1 MKDTLIIVESP
12 AKAKTISKFLDGVD
26 VIASKGHIR
35 DLPVHTFGIHIENG
49 KYTPQYEITAGHGS
63 IVKEIKYLAK
73 NKKVYL
79 ASDEDREGEA
89 IGYHIASIL
98 GGNPLDYDRI
108 VFHEITKTAI
118 LKAIEHPRKLNMH
131 AVEAQEARRMLDRI
145 VGYKLS
151 PLLSKKI
158 EGKLSAGRVQSATLK
173 LVYDREKEIQAFLPI
188 EYFDITGKFNSDI
201 PASLHALN
209 SKIVKKYDI
218 TTKEEADKILNKAKA
233 SKWSVRSID
242 QKKKKTSPKPP
253 FTTSTLQQ
261 TASSILGF
269 APDRTMSAAQRLY
282 EGVDTPNGQK
292 GVITYMRTD
301 SLNLAA
307 EAVAAI
313 RAEIDKQFGHRYVS
327 EQPRVYATKSKGAQ
341 EAHEA
346 IRVTDVTFTPKIAE
360 RFLEGDHLKL
370 YTLVYNRTMM
380 CQMAD
385 GEASTVSAYF
395 TTEDNSIDM
404 VAKGRTVLFDGWNKL
419 NPDAKGDVEL
429 PPLEV
434 NQVVSLTSIAAEQK
448 ATEPP
453 ARYTQASIVKA
464 MEDAGIGRPSTY
476 AATVSLLVKRV
487 YVRVESNSL
496 VITDRG
502 NKIIEFLDKYFPEI
516 TDVNFTSKMEENLD
530 QVALGEAN
538 LHKVLG
544 EYSEPLLQKI
554 KDGYEAIPSQ
564 KVSIALEELCPKCG
578 NHLVKR
584 IGSFGEMIGCSN
596 YPKCKYIKPREETAE
611 KADFSCP
618 ICGSEVLKRK
628 GKFGD
633 YYACKNYK
641 EKCSFVSS
649 HPVAKDKCPKCGN
662 WQQERPSKFE
672 GGSSYIRC
680 LKCNPPKPRV
690 KSKKGKK

>member
-49 KYTPQYEITAGHGS
+49 KYIPQYEITTGHGS

-89 IGYHIASIL
+89 IGFHIATIL

-108 VFHEITKTAI
+108 VFHEITKSAI
-118 LKAIEHPRKLNMH
+118 LKAIEHPRKLNLH

-173 LVYDREKEIQAFLPI
+173 LIYDREKEIEAFVPV
-188 EYFDITGKFNSDI
+188 EYFDINGKFNTDI
-201 PASLHALN
+201 QASLYALN
-209 SKIVKKYDI
+209 GKIVKKYGI
-218 TTKEEADKILNKAKA
+218 STQEEADTIVNKAKV
-233 SKWSVRSID
+233 SRWRVKSID

-253 FTTSTLQQ
+253 FTTSSLQQ
-261 TASSILGF
+261 TASSVLGF
-269 APDRTMSAAQRLY
+269 APDRTMAAAQKLY

-307 EAVAAI
+307 EAVSAI
-313 RAEIDKQFGHRYVS
+313 RAEIDRQFGYRYVS
-327 EQPRVYATKSKGAQ
+327 EQPRSYVTKAKGAQ

-360 RFLEGDHLKL
+360 RFLESDHLKL

-395 TTEDNSIDM
+395 STEDDSIDM

-419 NPDAKGDVEL
+419 NPDAKGDIEL
-429 PPLEV
+429 PILEV
-434 NQVVSLTSIAAEQK
+434 NQPVNLTAITAEKK

-487 YVRVESNSL
+487 YVKVESNSL

-530 QVALGEAN
+530 HVALGEAN
-538 LHKVLG
+538 IHKVLE

-554 KDGYEAIPSQ
+554 KDGYDAIPSQ
-564 KVSIALEELCPKCG
+564 KISIPLEELCPKCG

-584 IGSFGEMIGCSN
+584 IGSFGEMVGCSN
-596 YPKCKYIKPREETAE
+596 YPKCKYDKPSEQPNE
-611 KADFSCP
+611 KADFACP

-641 EKCSFVSS
+641 DKCSFISS
-649 HPVAKDKCPKCGN
+649 YPVAADKCPKCGN

-680 LKCNPPKPRV
+680 LKCNPPKPRA